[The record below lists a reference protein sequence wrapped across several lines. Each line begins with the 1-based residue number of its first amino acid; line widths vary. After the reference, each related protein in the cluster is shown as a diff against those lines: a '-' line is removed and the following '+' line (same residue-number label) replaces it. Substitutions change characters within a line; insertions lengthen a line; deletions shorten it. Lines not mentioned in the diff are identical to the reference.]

1 MIFLNKILKSKHDIN
16 FLPKS
21 RYHKTQYWQELILSH
36 RFVPFNFFTPLFH
49 SLAIHVAPLMIQ
61 LNNSIIISSA
71 CIGLYIICDNYPSN
85 FLDQMVMIQDVNF
98 LVTNVFFLFFPLYL
112 FVLFL
117 FLCVL
122 FQIPLFVVF
131 LCHYFFLWVVFMF

>member
-1 MIFLNKILKSKHDIN
+1 
-16 FLPKS
+16 
-21 RYHKTQYWQELILSH
+21 
-36 RFVPFNFFTPLFH
+36 
-49 SLAIHVAPLMIQ
+49 MIQ